1 MEEQVALVEGLPTRF
16 FAAGDGPP
24 LLLLHGNGDSKF
36 SWSWVLPELAR
47 THRVYAL
54 DLPRLGQG
62 GNVASAPTSA
72 SFARFV
78 AAYMDV
84 LGIERAAIVGSSF
97 GGLIAARLALAA
109 PGRVAAL
116 GLVDSAGFGAAV
128 NPFLQQLAW
137 PGYGD
142 FAAHWGQTWAG
153 ARQWAWM
160 RAALVFARPDRA
172 PATWIAEQDRL
183 ARLPG
188 FSEGTVAI
196 LRSLVGWCGQRDLV
210 LGQLSRLTMPTLV
223 IWGRDDRIFP
233 ACQARVAA
241 TLLRRGQ
248 LAVIP
253 DCGHLPHV
261 ERADRC
267 ADILGRFL
275 AGNHVEP
282 VAASRGAVLAV

>member
-1 MEEQVALVEGLPTRF
+1 MQEQVIAVEGRQARF
-16 FAAGDGPP
+16 FVAGDGPP

-116 GLVDSAGFGAAV
+116 G
-128 NPFLQQLAW
+128 
-137 PGYGD
+137 
-142 FAAHWGQTWAG
+142 
-153 ARQWAWM
+153 
-160 RAALVFARPDRA
+160 
-172 PATWIAEQDRL
+172 
-183 ARLPG
+183 
-188 FSEGTVAI
+188 
-196 LRSLVGWCGQRDLV
+196 
-210 LGQLSRLTMPTLV
+210 
-223 IWGRDDRIFP
+223 
-233 ACQARVAA
+233 
-241 TLLRRGQ
+241 
-248 LAVIP
+248 
-253 DCGHLPHV
+253 
-261 ERADRC
+261 
-267 ADILGRFL
+267 
-275 AGNHVEP
+275 
-282 VAASRGAVLAV
+282 

>member
-1 MEEQVALVEGLPTRF
+1 MQEQVITVEGLPARF

-36 SWSWVLPELAR
+36 SWSWVIPELAR
-47 THRVYAL
+47 AHRVYAL
-54 DLPRLGQG
+54 DVPRLNAGASP
-62 GNVASAPTSA
+62 ASAPTSA
-72 SFARFV
+72 SYARFV
-78 AAYMDV
+78 AAFMDG
-84 LGIERAAIVGSSF
+84 LGIGRAAVVGSSF
-97 GGLIAARLALAA
+97 GGLIAARLALTV
-109 PGRVAAL
+109 PERVSTL
-116 GLVDSAGFGAAV
+116 GLVDSAGLGAAV
-128 NPFLQQLAW
+128 NPLLQQLAL

-142 FAAHWGQTWAG
+142 LVARWGQTGVG

-160 RAALVFARPDRA
+160 RAALVFARPGRA
-172 PATWIAEQDRL
+172 PASWIAEQDRL

-188 FSEGTVAI
+188 FGDATVAV

-210 LGQLSRLTMPTLV
+210 LGQLGRLTMPALV
-223 IWGRDDRIFP
+223 LWGRDDRIFP

-241 TLLRRGQ
+241 TLLRCGQ

-261 ERADRC
+261 ERPDRC

-275 AGNHVEP
+275 AGGRIDR
-282 VAASRGAVLAV
+282 VAAPRGVASVV